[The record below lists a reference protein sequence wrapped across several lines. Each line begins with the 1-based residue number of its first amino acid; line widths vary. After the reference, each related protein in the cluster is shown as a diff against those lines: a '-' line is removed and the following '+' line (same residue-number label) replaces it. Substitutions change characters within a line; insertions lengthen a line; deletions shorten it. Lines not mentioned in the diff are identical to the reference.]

1 MAKYTKFP
9 GGIDDYSTLFRA
21 QDNVTTA
28 LAGNVDSTS
37 SMIMVVDATSFPEAG
52 VITIHNRNFSDF
64 EKIYYT
70 TRTHNTFLNLTRPQA
85 RGWHAGCEVSVS
97 MLNTEDYHNA
107 NTEAIIA
114 IEKYL
119 GDSTAAV
126 IVQIDETTGVA
137 YIQDPTRARN
147 LSTSRNMLSFQRGRK
162 KLDSQYLRFGELA
175 TQVHGPRLLRHATL
189 TGLTIQTENSADAW
203 FQIRKNGLPTNLLN
217 VQLNNVQSRELD
229 NITVDLYKGDY
240 IQLYMDVT
248 SGTVDSPIVQLEY
261 AWRF

>member
-1 MAKYTKFP
+1 MSRYTKFP
-9 GGIDDYSTLFRA
+9 GGIDTYDTLFKA
-21 QDNVTTA
+21 KDNVTTA
-28 LAGNVDSTS
+28 LAGNVDVSSTE
-37 SMIMVVDATSFPEAG
+37 IIVVDATSFPEAG
-52 VITIHNRNFSDF
+52 VVTIHNRNFSDF

-70 TRTHNTFLNLTRPQA
+70 SRTHNTFLNLTRPFA

-119 GDSTAAV
+119 GDSTASV
-126 IVQIDETTGVA
+126 TIHIDETTGMTYVL
-137 YIQDPTRARN
+137 DPTRAKN
-147 LSTSRNMLSFQRGRK
+147 LSTSRSMYTFQRGRK
-162 KLDSQYLRFGELA
+162 NLDSQYLRFGELSSK
-175 TQVHGPRLLRHATL
+175 VHGPRLLRHATL
-189 TGLTIQTENSADAW
+189 TGVTIQSENNVDAW
-203 FQIRKNGLPTNLLN
+203 FRIRKNGLPTNLLN
-217 VQLNNVQSRELD
+217 VQLNGVQSREHD

-248 SGTVDSPIVQLEY
+248 SGNVDSPIVQLEY